1 MNPPKL
7 RKIEAHVGYGTGRL
21 LPRLVAKV
29 RIFTTL
35 RVTDGE
41 ILFWPDHVAR
51 LRAGG
56 ALDEDALLAGI
67 AAAVRGMADARVRV
81 TLRPP
86 EPPLIEAREYAP
98 PAEPWR
104 LGPVTVSLAGD
115 APLLKTTDRAR
126 YDAARKEARAV
137 DDALLVGPQGEVLE
151 TTIANVFFL
160 MPGGGLVTPPASG
173 ILPGIA
179 RGRALRR
186 ARQAPVDLRD
196 AARAVACVVTNAL
209 LVVHPVAAIEG
220 IGAFESAE
228 LARDLRED
236 VVRKAPRLR
245 IIQR

>member
-1 MNPPKL
+1 
-7 RKIEAHVGYGTGRL
+7 VG
-21 LPRLVAKV
+21 
-29 RIFTTL
+29 IFTTL
-35 RVTDGE
+35 RVTGGE

-51 LRAGG
+51 LREGG
-56 ALDEDALLAGI
+56 PLDEAALLSGI
-67 AAAVRGMADARVRV
+67 AAALRGMADARVRI

-98 PAEPWR
+98 PEEPWR
-104 LGPVTVSLAGD
+104 LRPVTVSLAGD

-126 YDAARKEARAV
+126 YDAARKEALAA

-151 TTIANVFFL
+151 TTIANVFFQ
-160 MPGGGLVTPPASG
+160 MPGGGLLTPPPGG

-186 ARQAPVDLRD
+186 AREGPVSLRD

-209 LVVHPVAAIEG
+209 LVAHPVASIEG
-220 IGAFESAE
+220 IRDFDSAE

-236 VVRKAPRLR
+236 VARKGPRLR